1 MSFLLQIARG
11 KRIKL
16 ASFAM
21 LFLSAV
27 LFLVFSA
34 GQAHAQGPASGVAS
48 SPPASAPAAATPEPS
63 KPDPTGANT
72 GLGFSTGKTPVD
84 NASPAGL
91 NAWSADD
98 VTRWGK
104 TPDAPVTNKDL
115 LKVLDSAGQLAASLN
130 IVWTLLTGFL
140 VMFMQAGFAMVET
153 GFCRRRNAVHV
164 MMLNLLVYGVG
175 LLGWWVAGFGLMF
188 GSVGALTTLGGTT
201 LLAQPNL
208 LHPTILG
215 HDFGIWGTHGF
226 FLNHSVYDVGVYT
239 LFLFQMVFMDTA
251 ATIPTGAMAERWS
264 FPSFLVYG
272 LVISIVIY
280 PFYGSMMWGGGGLS
294 QLGANFG
301 LGHGAVDWAGS
312 SVIHAVGGFVG
323 LAGAKVIGPRRGKFN
338 KDGTPNAI
346 PGHNIPMAMIGAFI
360 LAFGWFGFNP
370 GSSLAAT
377 GGNMRIAMIAVVT
390 MIASAAGAVT
400 ACLYMKWK
408 EGKFDAGMTI
418 NGFLAGLV
426 AITAPSAFVD
436 ATSAVIIG
444 AIAALVCIW
453 ACSFVERKLKIDD
466 PVGAF
471 GVHGACGIWGVIAVG
486 IFADGSFGAGY
497 NGTGVATYVVNGVI
511 TGAKNVPLMGVTGAL
526 HGDWGQLYANLIAAV
541 ICMAWAFGSA
551 YVYFSLQKK
560 VFPLRSPAA
569 DDPEEDLDQAEF
581 GAIAYVTN

>member
-301 LGHGAVDWAGS
+301 LGMVPS
-312 SVIHAVGGFVG
+312 T
-323 LAGAKVIGPRRGKFN
+323 GP
-338 KDGTPNAI
+338 
-346 PGHNIPMAMIGAFI
+346 
-360 LAFGWFGFNP
+360 
-370 GSSLAAT
+370 
-377 GGNMRIAMIAVVT
+377 
-390 MIASAAGAVT
+390 
-400 ACLYMKWK
+400 
-408 EGKFDAGMTI
+408 
-418 NGFLAGLV
+418 
-426 AITAPSAFVD
+426 
-436 ATSAVIIG
+436 
-444 AIAALVCIW
+444 
-453 ACSFVERKLKIDD
+453 
-466 PVGAF
+466 
-471 GVHGACGIWGVIAVG
+471 
-486 IFADGSFGAGY
+486 
-497 NGTGVATYVVNGVI
+497 
-511 TGAKNVPLMGVTGAL
+511 
-526 HGDWGQLYANLIAAV
+526 
-541 ICMAWAFGSA
+541 
-551 YVYFSLQKK
+551 
-560 VFPLRSPAA
+560 
-569 DDPEEDLDQAEF
+569 DQALF
-581 GAIAYVTN
+581 TQ

>member
-1 MSFLLQIARG
+1 MKRPFFNGPKRLGVFVAACATLLAIFVSTTPAH
-11 KRIKL
+11 
-16 ASFAM
+16 
-21 LFLSAV
+21 
-27 LFLVFSA
+27 
-34 GQAHAQGPASGVAS
+34 GQN
-48 SPPASAPAAATPEPS
+48 PPAQPPAASPSAAAPS

-72 GLGFSTGKTPVD
+72 GLGLSTSTPPVD

-98 VTRWGK
+98 VKRWSK
-104 TPDAPVTNKDL
+104 DPKAPVTNADL
-115 LKVLDSAGQLAASLN
+115 LKALDAAGQNAVALN
-130 IVWTLLTGFL
+130 IVWTLITGYL

-153 GFCRRRNAVHV
+153 GFCRRRNATHV
-164 MMLNLLVYGVG
+164 MMLNMLVYGTG
-175 LLGWWVAGFGLMF
+175 LIGWWIAGFGLMF
-188 GSVGALTTLGGTT
+188 GSVGQLGTFGNASILT
-201 LLAQPNL
+201 QPNL
-208 LHPTILG
+208 LHPAIGG
-215 HDFGIWGTHGF
+215 HDFGIWGTHAF
-226 FLNHSVYDVGVYT
+226 FLRPSVYDVGVYT
-239 LFLFQMVFMDTA
+239 LFLFQMVFMDTV

-264 FPSFLVYG
+264 FPSFLLYG

-294 QLGANFG
+294 TLGVNFG

-338 KDGTPNAI
+338 KDGSPNAI
-346 PGHNIPMAMIGAFI
+346 PGHNIPMAFIGAFI

-370 GSSLAAT
+370 GSSLGAS

-390 MIASAAGAVT
+390 MLASAAGAVT

-408 EGKFDAGMTI
+408 TGKFDPGMSI

-426 AITAPSAFVD
+426 AITAPSGFVD
-436 ATSAVIIG
+436 ATCAVIIG
-444 AIAALVCIW
+444 AIAALICIW
-453 ACSFVERKLKIDD
+453 ACGFVERKLKIDD

-471 GVHGACGIWGVIAVG
+471 GVHGAAGIWGVISVG

-497 NGTGVATYVVNGVI
+497 NGTGATEYVLNGVH
-511 TGAKNVPLMGVTGAL
+511 TGANNVPLMGVTGCL
-526 HGDWGQLYANLIAAV
+526 HGDWGQLIANLIAAV
-541 ICMAWAFGSA
+541 ICITWAFGSA

-560 VFPLRSPAA
+560 IFPLRSPAA

-581 GAIAYVTN
+581 GTIAYVHN